1 MKYKYCDCFL
11 EYTNFKDDLTQI
23 SNYDNTKLILLL
35 QKDVYSHEHTDD
47 WKKLNE
53 TSLLEK

>member
-23 SNYDNTKLILLL
+23 SNYDNNKLISLL

-47 WKKLNE
+47 WKKPNE
-53 TSLLEK
+53 TLLEK